1 MGAGRLH
8 SAVLSSPVQQRG
20 LTTLFPSHS
29 CSPLVEKLSRNMG
42 NGKTSPFHS
51 EFHTTGL
58 LLESLPLESGRIC
71 PPREQVYVWNMAG
84 DTFLQPG

>member
-29 CSPLVEKLSRNMG
+29 CSPLVEEVSHNMG

-58 LLESLPLESGRIC
+58 LLENLPLESGRIC
-71 PPREQVYVWNMAG
+71 PSREEVYVWNMAG
-84 DTFLQPG
+84 DTFLQPD